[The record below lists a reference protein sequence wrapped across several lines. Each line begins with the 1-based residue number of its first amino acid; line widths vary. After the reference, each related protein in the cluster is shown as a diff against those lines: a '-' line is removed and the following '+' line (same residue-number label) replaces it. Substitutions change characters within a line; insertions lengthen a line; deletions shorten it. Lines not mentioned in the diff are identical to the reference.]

1 MQTSIFVKRLMGE
14 LKRMKA
20 DSISNIRLVNHES
33 LTSWTMAIKGA
44 EGTLYAG
51 EAFTLRLNFPD
62 TYPYE
67 APEAVFIGE
76 VPVHPHVYSNGH
88 ICLSILYQQ
97 WSPAL
102 TAESLCLSILSMLS
116 SCAVKASII

>member
-1 MQTSIFVKRLMGE
+1 MGE

-76 VPVHPHVYSNGH
+76 ERPVGDLSYVSRATSPKKARWRFDAYVVPLDGKCPE
-88 ICLSILYQQ
+88 
-97 WSPAL
+97 
-102 TAESLCLSILSMLS
+102 T
-116 SCAVKASII
+116 KASECRNLHAPSIRK